1 MPARAVEVV
10 ETLVVRGDSA
20 VRELRAQ
27 FGIDAPRL
35 MQEIAGALGITE
47 SRESLLDI
55 PQTRG
60 GARYN
65 SVGVASR
72 EVMLPFGYERT
83 NELPRIML
91 SPSREIAVALYFG
104 DAGTGLADSS
114 PSNAYAKGQ
123 GMSDLVAQNQGSL
136 FPDLPFTMR
145 RAPLAANDAEPT
157 VWVLLVRVQARVVR
171 AEFSLPCDE
180 DGRGHIN
187 GWRRRYLLPEASLPD
202 AYDADG
208 EGAAPDLTSG
218 PTFDIPVLPR

>member
-1 MPARAVEVV
+1 MPARAVEVL
-10 ETLVVRGDSA
+10 ETVVVRGDA
-20 VRELRAQ
+20 AIAELRAQ
-27 FGIDAPRL
+27 FGIEAHRL
-35 MQEIAGALGITE
+35 MQEIASALGIAE

-83 NELPRIML
+83 NELPRIMF
-91 SPSREIAVALYFG
+91 SPSRDIAVALYFG
-104 DAGTGLADSS
+104 DAGTGLENAS

-123 GMSDLVAQNQGSL
+123 GMCDLVAQNQGSL

-145 RAPLAANDAEPT
+145 RAPAANDSEPT
-157 VWVLLVRVQARVVR
+157 IWVLLVRVQGRQVR

-180 DGRGHIN
+180 DGRGHISS
-187 GWRRRYLLPEASLPD
+187 WRRRYILPEANLPE
-202 AYDADG
+202 AYDGPTD
-208 EGAAPDLTSG
+208 EPELTGG